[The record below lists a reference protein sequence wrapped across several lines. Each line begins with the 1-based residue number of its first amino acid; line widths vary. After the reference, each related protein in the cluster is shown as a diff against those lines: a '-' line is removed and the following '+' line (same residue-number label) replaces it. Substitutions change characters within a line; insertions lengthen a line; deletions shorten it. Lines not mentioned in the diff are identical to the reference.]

1 MPHINGAI
9 LTEDGFVEGHIS
21 FENGVIT
28 GIDET
33 LPPYPLMSGIVV
45 PPFFNAHTHLGDS
58 FIKRVPA
65 GTIEDIVGPGGYK
78 HRMLESAPDE
88 TMIEGMRKSMKTM
101 ISTGTLGFADFREG
115 GIKGVELLKKAVN
128 GLPIKPAIL
137 SRPVEG
143 TDEEIDALL
152 EISDGFGMS
161 SISDHDF
168 EFLRML
174 SEKAHKNGKIFAIH
188 FSERIRE
195 DIGKLLDLKPD
206 FIVHAIET
214 TGEDM
219 DAIAEARIPVV
230 ICPRSNCFFGK
241 TPKFCELLEHGIEV
255 HLGTDNGM
263 LAEPDM
269 LEELRFLH
277 ATAGKG
283 RNTILREMVM
293 TLFERKLLKGDAI
306 GLKEGQN
313 ATFTVIKKPW
323 KCPEKGILNAEK
335 EDLQIFLRGS
345 DTNG

>member
-28 GIDET
+28 GMEET

-58 FIKRVPA
+58 FIKDVPA
-65 GTIEDIVGPGGYK
+65 GTIEEIVGPGGYK
-78 HRMLESAPDE
+78 HRMLESAHDE
-88 TMIEGMRKSMKTM
+88 AIIEGMRRSIETM

-115 GIKGVELLKKAVN
+115 GIKGVELLKKAAD
-128 GLPIKPAIL
+128 GLPIKPVAL

-143 TDEEIDALL
+143 TGEEVDALL
-152 EISDGFGMS
+152 KISDGFGMS

-174 SEKAHKNGKIFAIH
+174 SEKAHKKGKIFAIH

-195 DIGKLLDLKPD
+195 DVEKLLDLKPD
-206 FIVHAIET
+206 LIVHAIEL
-214 TGEDM
+214 TGDDM
-219 DAIAEARIPVV
+219 DSIAEARIPVV
-230 ICPRSNCFFGK
+230 ICPRSNRFFGK
-241 TPKFCELLEHGIEV
+241 SPKFCELLEHGIEV

-277 ATAGKG
+277 SISGNEGKKLLG
-283 RNTILREMVM
+283 EMVM
-293 TLFERKLLKGDAI
+293 SLFERKLLKGDAI
-306 GLKEGQN
+306 GLKEGQS

-323 KCPEKGILNAEK
+323 KYPEKGILSAEK
-335 EDLQIFLRGS
+335 EDLHIFLRGS